1 MSLES
6 FSLILGGG
14 AARGLAHIGLI
25 KRLEELDV
33 SPSLI
38 V

>member
-1 MSLES
+1 MEPVS

-25 KRLEELDV
+25 RKLEELEIV
-33 SPSLI
+33 PRLI